1 MRKNKGFKLEQKLFT
16 LRKFS
21 KLGKER
27 GREHGR
33 QRLPLFT
40 PDVLQTNHS
49 YH

>member
-16 LRKFS
+16 LR